1 MPQNSWTGPM
11 TIDAC
16 QIGLPTG
23 GAIIDSVEVRDKG
36 CVHWRV
42 DGRILSLD
50 PAAEP
55 IIFRVLMPCEGWNR
69 KLLQVGGGGFNGTVP
84 LMMHAGIGDDMWYGQ
99 PAPVAQGYVVFGS
112 DSGHV
117 APRAYAENWADE
129 SGADFAL
136 NDEMRA
142 NFAHES
148 VKKVHDVAATLA
160 HDLYGC
166 DYEHCYYC
174 GTSNGGREGL
184 MAIQR
189 YGADYDGVIC
199 GYPAIHWIP
208 MALYGLR
215 VGDAEAAAGE
225 DGFIGP
231 EDWARA
237 FAAITKANDGLDGI
251 EDGIISSFYTAGR
264 KNPVLRA
271 TLMQLLSP
279 AQLRL
284 VDTAAADMD
293 ISYLG
298 KEDFEEYP
306 GFAVMQGEPL
316 RDDDDL
322 FVLNGLSSAPG
333 ANDSSCAK
341 FGHAVISRMVM
352 QDAGFDTTEFDP
364 EDHVDALRRASDLLD
379 ADSTNWDDFVM
390 HGGKAIM
397 YHGTYDQLISV
408 KATVQ
413 YYEAL
418 CDRYDRERALEF
430 SRLYLVPGF
439 GHSIGLFDMGAD
451 LLGMLDAWVCDG
463 VEPQEFVAHERRYDR
478 PDREVLV
485 CPFPFYPEYRG
496 GDPALASSYGL
507 RLPAPE

>member
-1 MPQNSWTGPM
+1 MP
-11 TIDAC
+11 
-16 QIGLPTG
+16 
-23 GAIIDSVEVRDKG
+23 V
-36 CVHWRV
+36 
-42 DGRILSLD
+42 
-50 PAAEP
+50 
-55 IIFRVLMPCEGWNR
+55 EGWNR
-69 KLLQVGGGGFNGTVP
+69 KLLQVGGGGFNGSIP

-112 DSGHV
+112 DSGHT
-117 APRAYAENWADE
+117 APHANADNWANLVA
-129 SGADFAL
+129 ADFAL
-136 NDEMRA
+136 NDEMLA

-148 VKKVHDVAATLA
+148 IKKVHDVALA
-160 HDLYGC
+160 LARAIYGEEP
-166 DYEHCYYC
+166 EHCYYA

-208 MALYGLR
+208 MALFGSHLADVEEE
-215 VGDAEAAAGE
+215 VGEE
-225 DGFIGP
+225 GFIGP

-237 FAAITKANDGLDGI
+237 FAAITKTNDRLDGI

-284 VDTAAADMD
+284 VDTAATDMD
-293 ISYLG
+293 ISFLDR
-298 KEDFEEYP
+298 EEFEEYP
-306 GFAVMQGEPL
+306 GFAVTSGEPL

-322 FVLNGLSSAPG
+322 FVLNALSSTPG
-333 ANDSSCAK
+333 ARDSATGM
-341 FGHAVISRMVM
+341 FGDAVLSRMVM
-352 QDAGFDTTEFDP
+352 RDAGFDVRDFDP
-364 EDHVDALRRASDLLD
+364 EEHVEEVRRAADLLD
-379 ADSTNWDDFVM
+379 ADDTCWDTFIDN
-390 HGGKAIM
+390 GGKAIM

-408 KATVQ
+408 NSTVQ

-507 RLPAPE
+507 RLPAPA